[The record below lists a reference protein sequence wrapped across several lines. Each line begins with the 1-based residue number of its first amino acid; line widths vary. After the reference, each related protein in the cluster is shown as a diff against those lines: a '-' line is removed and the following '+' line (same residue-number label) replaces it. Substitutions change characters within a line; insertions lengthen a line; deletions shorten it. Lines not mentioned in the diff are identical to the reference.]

1 MSEGKAV
8 TETEAQDE
16 PVVFLEEP
24 DVSYGNLKDQEP
36 SLPLPTSRVIVGDA
50 ASTGLGD
57 ASVDIV
63 VTSPPYWQKRDYGVE
78 GQIGLER
85 TLEEFVESIMRCMR
99 EWRRVLTDYGS
110 VFLNVGDTLSGPV
123 ACRDAGDGGVR
134 CP

>member
-24 DVSYGNLKDQEP
+24 DISYGNLKDQEP

-63 VTSPPYWQKRDYGVE
+63 VTSPPYWQKASNGRWKN
-78 GQIGLER
+78 L
-85 TLEEFVESIMRCMR
+85 
-99 EWRRVLTDYGS
+99 
-110 VFLNVGDTLSGPV
+110 
-123 ACRDAGDGGVR
+123 
-134 CP
+134 